1 MKLLPLTALLLA
13 AYLCHRAE
21 KKSRKWYDDRLLLRI
36 QGAFVASAIWV
47 ALY

>member
-1 MKLLPLTALLLA
+1 MKLISIPTLLLA